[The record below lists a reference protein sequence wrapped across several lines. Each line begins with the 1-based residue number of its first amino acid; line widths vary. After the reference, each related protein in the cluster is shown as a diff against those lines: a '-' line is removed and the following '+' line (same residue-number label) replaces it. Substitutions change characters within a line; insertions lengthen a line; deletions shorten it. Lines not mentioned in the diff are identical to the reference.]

1 MIRRAALALAA
12 LCGAFGSACHPAV
25 AQQWIGTYND
35 WNIFQRSESRTCYM
49 SSTPIDMEPKALRRG
64 DVSVRVTQ
72 APSGGATVSL
82 VAGYPLDTATAAV
95 MTVDATEFR
104 LRPKGAEIVANDPAQ
119 DVALVRAMMGGSQM
133 VVRVTSGRGPATTDR
148 YSLTGFT
155 AALNSMNASCR
166 SAL

>member
-1 MIRRAALALAA
+1 MTRPAALTLVAVCMGLG
-12 LCGAFGSACHPAV
+12 LVWIPAV

-35 WNIFQRSESRTCYM
+35 WNVFQRRDNSRTCYM

-64 DVSVRVTQ
+64 DVFVRVTQ
-72 APSGGATVSL
+72 APSGGPNVSL
-82 VAGYPLDTATAAV
+82 APGYALDATTAAV

-104 LRPKGAEIVANDPAQ
+104 LRANGAEVVANDAVQ
-119 DVALVRAMMGGSQM
+119 NGALVRAMMAGSQV

-166 SAL
+166 S

>member
-1 MIRRAALALAA
+1 MIRPAALTPVA
-12 LCGAFGSACHPAV
+12 LCVAFGLVWNPAV

-35 WNIFQRSESRTCYM
+35 WNVFQRRGILTCYM
-49 SSTPIDMEPKALRRG
+49 SSTPIDMEAKALRRG
-64 DVSVRVTQ
+64 DVFVRVTQ

-82 VAGYPLDTATAAV
+82 VPGYALDATTAAV

-104 LRPKGAEIVANDPAQ
+104 MRASGAEVVASNATQ
-119 DVALVRAMMGGSQM
+119 DAALVRAMMEGSQI

-166 SAL
+166 T